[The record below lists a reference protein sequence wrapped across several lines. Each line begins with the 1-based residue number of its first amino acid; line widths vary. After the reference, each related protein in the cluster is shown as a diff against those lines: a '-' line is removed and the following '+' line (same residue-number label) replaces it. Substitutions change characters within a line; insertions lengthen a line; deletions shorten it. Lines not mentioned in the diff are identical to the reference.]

1 MKKKKKIERK
11 SYEEGHHSPLMVIH
25 ERQPCL
31 CMCVF

>member
-1 MKKKKKIERK
+1 MKKKKIERK

-25 ERQPCL
+25 EGQPCL